1 MRESQE
7 EGLPM
12 QVEVRRP
19 PASESPSAPEQQ
31 AQGLQ
36 SPPSVQAAVAPLS
49 LAHGRQ
55 LRLTPTGL
63 EIQAPGGGLEVEVL
77 ITPEGPVLRLLTP
90 RLAVEGVED
99 LALRLRSLSVETQTL
114 LKLESGG
121 AAEVSAGLD
130 LDLRAHGELR
140 QNAALIRIN

>member
-1 MRESQE
+1 MMESLEESLPVQE
-7 EGLPM
+7 EAT
-12 QVEVRRP
+12 RP
-19 PASESPSAPEQQ
+19 KASAPPQASEE
-31 AQGLQ
+31 
-36 SPPSVQAAVAPLS
+36 QAAVLQSAPREQAVVGPLS

-55 LRLTPTGL
+55 LRLTPAGL
-63 EIQAPGGGLEVEVL
+63 EIHAPGGRLEVEVL

-99 LALRLRSLSVETQTL
+99 LALRCRSLSVETQTL
-114 LKLESGG
+114 LKLESAG